1 MTKEYNQSCLYS
13 CSDLREASHWQSCMF
28 GQGILRPC
36 YGPDSR
42 IDTLV
47 WTRRPSSFTAAP
59 NRAAPS
65 TWLPNKKQVKGWHCT
80 SFNSACPSLC
90 LLFWPLLHSG
100 TWLCEQVHI
109 VHKPKLQTTIDGQ
122 LFPGHAVCFVSY
134 KQVLSHDVIW
144 WDEKCN
150 LSFQVPDVIP
160 SFLYPSLD
168 TWTKPSSGS
177 AFIRCPRV
185 LCLGGIS
192 VLSKRVL
199 QNKQIKQQKW
209 PHPFSGVGKWLS
221 WFGLGEEDVHSLED
235 HSQWGVRC

>member
-1 MTKEYNQSCLYS
+1 MTKEHNQNHLYS
-13 CSDLREASHWQSCMF
+13 CSDLRQASDWHSCLYVWL
-28 GQGILRPC
+28 GHPQTLLLPPLDTPTIRN
-36 YGPDSR
+36 GPDSR

-47 WTRRPSSFTAAP
+47 WTCRPSSFTAAP
-59 NRAAPS
+59 DRAAPS

-90 LLFWPLLHSG
+90 LLLRPLLHTG

-160 SFLYPSLD
+160 SFLYPPLD
-168 TWTKPSSGS
+168 TGTKPSSGS
-177 AFIRCPRV
+177 V
-185 LCLGGIS
+185 LICS
-192 VLSKRVL
+192 PSC
-199 QNKQIKQQKW
+199 
-209 PHPFSGVGKWLS
+209 
-221 WFGLGEEDVHSLED
+221 FGNEVQVVPWWIFRPL
-235 HSQWGVRC
+235 